1 MGSEYSTLLQNGDLV
16 LDRYRI
22 VDALAT
28 GGHSVVYL
36 GHDERLARPVCIKI
50 FSGEESDSGVG
61 RTSYEH
67 FVQEAFALS
76 KLTHPSTLR
85 IYDFGHLPGVSSDD
99 PGPPL
104 QICEYMNGGTLS
116 QMVRDHG
123 SPLLPQAIAIL
134 TSMCAALAEAH
145 ALGIIHRDIKP
156 QNILFAN
163 VGNERLAKL
172 ADFGIAK
179 WSSDGEAVDQGQR
192 ADDTQIVAGR
202 RLAMYSPSWA
212 APEQID
218 GRPASPA
225 TDVFSLAAVGVYLLT
240 GEVIFSEEEVFVGYK
255 KRRSAAELV
264 RNALAQ
270 ARAQGAV
277 LPDSLWPV
285 FCKALAFEPADR
297 YQRIADF
304 SAGLMK
310 ASLIVKPA
318 APAPAAPNP
327 HRYPSTSSPP
337 SHAPMTLPP
346 PLGGA
351 MPSGAQ
357 PQPPLLQPV
366 ELAMSSGREIE
377 RTSGRSESG
386 PLERANIAT
395 AVASNAEQIRIA
407 LVEEQ
412 TVLDR
417 QVMLVFAP
425 DGVADLLC
433 PGPAKLRVTILPA
446 AQRVVHLKSMSS
458 FIAPV
463 GGRPSSA
470 MQLEREA
477 GFDLISPNHKMLARA
492 RLIMGYSQGPHAVV
506 ALGGRAV
513 IFDKVDCSDPIC
525 VDFGPGSTAYIV
537 YTQGRPLPP
546 VPKPRRV

>member
-1 MGSEYSTLLQNGDLV
+1 MGSEFSTLLQNGDLV
-16 LDRYRI
+16 LDRYRV

-85 IYDFGHLPGVSSDD
+85 IYDFGHLPGVTAAE

-123 SPLLPQAIAIL
+123 SPPLPQAIAVL

-218 GRPASPA
+218 GRPASSA

-240 GEVIFSEEEVFVGYK
+240 GDVIFSEEEVFAGYK

-264 RNALAQ
+264 RTALAH
-270 ARAQGAV
+270 ARAQGAA

-285 FCKALAFEPADR
+285 FCKALAFDPADR

-304 SAGLMK
+304 AAGLMK
-310 ASLIVKPA
+310 ASLVVKPA
-318 APAPAAPNP
+318 APAPAMQNP
-327 HRYPSTSSPP
+327 HSYPATATPSSFSPT
-337 SHAPMTLPP
+337 TLPP
-346 PLGGA
+346 PLGSA
-351 MPSGAQ
+351 MAAAGL
-357 PQPPLLQPV
+357 PPPLQPV
-366 ELAMSSGREIE
+366 ELAMASGQIDQVSR
-377 RTSGRSESG
+377 
-386 PLERANIAT
+386 
-395 AVASNAEQIRIA
+395 NAEQIRLA
-407 LVEEQ
+407 FVEEQ
-412 TVLDR
+412 TALER
-417 QVMLVFAP
+417 HVMLVFAP

-433 PGPAKLRVTILPA
+433 PGPAKLRITILPA

-470 MQLEREA
+470 MQLERDA

-492 RLIMGYSQGPHAVV
+492 RLILGYRQGLQAVV

-513 IFDKVDCSDPIC
+513 LFDPQDCTDPIC

-546 VPKPRRV
+546 VPKPRRG

>member
-1 MGSEYSTLLQNGDLV
+1 MGSEFTTLLQNGDLV
-16 LDRYRI
+16 LNRYRV

-50 FSGEESDSGVG
+50 FAGEESDSGVG

-85 IYDFGHLPGVSSDD
+85 IYDFGHLPGASTAE

-123 SPLLPQAIAIL
+123 SPPLPQAIAML

-240 GEVIFSEEEVFVGYK
+240 GEVIFSEEEVFAGYK

-277 LPDSLWPV
+277 LPESLWPV
-285 FCKALAFEPADR
+285 FCKALAFEPGDR
-297 YQRIADF
+297 YQRIADL

-310 ASLIVKPA
+310 ASLFVKPT
-318 APAPAAPNP
+318 APAPAPVNS
-327 HRYPSTSSPP
+327 PSYASQLP
-337 SHAPMTLPP
+337 SQLPSQPMP
-346 PLGGA
+346 
-351 MPSGAQ
+351 
-357 PQPPLLQPV
+357 LQPV
-366 ELAMSSGREIE
+366 ELAMSSGQID
-377 RTSGRSESG
+377 
-386 PLERANIAT
+386 RAQLAG
-395 AVASNAEQIRIA
+395 AVTSNAAQFRLT

-412 TVLDR
+412 TALER

-446 AQRVVHLKSMSS
+446 AQRVIHLKSMSS

-470 MQLEREA
+470 IQLERDA

-492 RLIMGYSQGPHAVV
+492 RLILGYSQGPHAVV
-506 ALGGRAV
+506 ALAGRAV
-513 IFDKVDCSDPIC
+513 IFDQQDCADPIC

-546 VPKPRRV
+546 ILKPRRG

>member
-1 MGSEYSTLLQNGDLV
+1 MGSEFTTLLQNGDLV
-16 LDRYRI
+16 LDRYRV

-85 IYDFGHLPGVSSDD
+85 IYDFGHLPGASTDE

-116 QMVRDHG
+116 QLVRDHG
-123 SPLLPQAIAIL
+123 SPPLPQAIAIL
-134 TSMCAALAEAH
+134 TSMCAALGEAH
-145 ALGIIHRDIKP
+145 ALGIVHRDIKP

-163 VGNERLAKL
+163 VGSERLAKL

-179 WSSDGEAVDQGQR
+179 WSTGGEIVDQGQR

-218 GRPASPA
+218 GRPPSPA
-225 TDVFSLAAVGVYLLT
+225 TDIFSLAAVGVYLLT
-240 GEVIFSEEEVFVGYK
+240 GEVIFAEEEVFAGYK

-277 LPDSLWPV
+277 LPESLWPV
-285 FCKALAFEPADR
+285 LCKALAFAPADR

-304 SAGLMK
+304 SAGLIK
-310 ASLIVKPA
+310 ASLVVKPTAPALPTTA
-318 APAPAAPNP
+318 APSA
-327 HRYPSTSSPP
+327 
-337 SHAPMTLPP
+337 P
-346 PLGGA
+346 PLS
-351 MPSGAQ
+351 PHQ
-357 PQPPLLQPV
+357 PQPLPHQPQPLPPV
-366 ELAMSSGREIE
+366 ELAMSSGQVD
-377 RTSGRSESG
+377 
-386 PLERANIAT
+386 RAQ
-395 AVASNAEQIRIA
+395 VAAAITSNAEQIRIA
-407 LVEEQ
+407 LVDEQ
-412 TVLDR
+412 FVVDR

-425 DGVADLLC
+425 SGTTDLLC
-433 PGPAKLRVTILPA
+433 PGPAKLRVTILQA

-470 MQLEREA
+470 MQLDRDA

-492 RLIMGYSQGPHAVV
+492 RLTLGYNQNTSSVV

-513 IFDKVDCSDPIC
+513 IFDKQDCGDPIC
-525 VDFGPGSTAYIV
+525 VDFGPGSSAYIV
-537 YTQGRPLPP
+537 YTRGRPLPP
-546 VPKPRRV
+546 IAKPRRT